1 MGAVKIQTKSGPT
14 LTTRKPCFLLIKK
27 NLEVIPQLC
36 LQVMSPAAP
45 IYHPW
50 RFFYTLM
57 WKESGPIVIST
68 TPTAVLSFANEAL
81 APSKNQ
87 LSEKNSLPFLPMIY
101 PRQGREAGFKT
112 TFQQGFPAHPW
123 RIPDLRWFFL
133 PQTPL
138 SQITTACERRRCPWE
153 PSFQKDFLP
162 PLSFHRKH
170 KWPNITYCLGVC
182 PLGQL
187 SRARNRYQ
195 TWP

>member
-14 LTTRKPCFLLIKK
+14 LTNRKPCFLLIKK

-101 PRQGREAGFKT
+101 PDRGEKLA
-112 TFQQGFPAHPW
+112 
-123 RIPDLRWFFL
+123 LR
-133 PQTPL
+133 
-138 SQITTACERRRCPWE
+138 
-153 PSFQKDFLP
+153 
-162 PLSFHRKH
+162 
-170 KWPNITYCLGVC
+170 
-182 PLGQL
+182 QL
-187 SRARNRYQ
+187 SSKGSQHTPYTFPTSAGSFCPKCPFPKSPLLVKGDLVPGSHPSRR
-195 TWP
+195 TFSLL

>member
-1 MGAVKIQTKSGPT
+1 MEHFSRIWESRQAWGDSGCFLPCNLNKDLLQCGTVKIQRKSSPR

-81 APSKNQ
+81 APSMNQ
-87 LSEKNSLPFLPMIY
+87 LSEKNSLPFLPIIY
-101 PRQGREAGFKT
+101 QRQGRETGFKASLKKR
-112 TFQQGFPAHPW
+112 FPAHP
-123 RIPDLRWFFL
+123 
-133 PQTPL
+133 
-138 SQITTACERRRCPWE
+138 
-153 PSFQKDFLP
+153 
-162 PLSFHRKH
+162 
-170 KWPNITYCLGVC
+170 
-182 PLGQL
+182 
-187 SRARNRYQ
+187 
-195 TWP
+195 